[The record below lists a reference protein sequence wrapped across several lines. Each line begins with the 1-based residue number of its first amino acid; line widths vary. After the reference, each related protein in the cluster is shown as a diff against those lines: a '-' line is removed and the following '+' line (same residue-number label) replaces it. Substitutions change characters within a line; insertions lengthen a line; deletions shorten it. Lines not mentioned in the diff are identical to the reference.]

1 MSKIA
6 INMNL
11 LSRLGTI
18 LVRVL
23 ILFPGFLA
31 AGYFLDGILGHQG
44 FAWKQPSFFW
54 YLCGIQG
61 IWGILCLI
69 PYPDFL
75 FRKKIK
81 IIFLLLVSFCVAH
94 QLWRTWLP
102 SYYASPELKNY
113 PQYVK
118 DFETAKHHNK
128 NDDFYTSQP
137 MGDKTLWLVQYPD
150 FYEFDGIIIMSLY
163 SFGPIILFFIRNYQ
177 VRRNFTWKE
186 TIHKI
191 TSR

>member
-1 MSKIA
+1 
-6 INMNL
+6 MNL

-23 ILFPGFLA
+23 IFYPGFISA
-31 AGYFLDGILGHQG
+31 AYFLDDILGHPG
-44 FAWKQPSFFW
+44 LVWKQPNFFW
-54 YLCGIQG
+54 YSDGVPGILS
-61 IWGILCLI
+61 ILCLI

-81 IIFLLLVSFCVAH
+81 IIFLFLIIFCTVYS
-94 QLWRTWLP
+94 LWRIWLP
-102 SYYASPELKNY
+102 SYYASSQLKNY
-113 PQYVK
+113 PQYLK
-118 DFETAKHHNK
+118 QFEEAKHHDK
-128 NDDFYTSQP
+128 NDGFFQDQDEN
-137 MGDKTLWLVQYPD
+137 GITLWWVQYPD

-177 VRRNFTWKE
+177 VQRNFTWKE
-186 TIHKI
+186 AIHKI